1 MRVCTTLV
9 VAIVTAFAA
18 TAASATMRISDD
30 VGGRIG
36 AYVDQFSQVRNS
48 GERVVIDGACLSA
61 CTLVLGIVPRNR
73 ICVTRRAML
82 GFHAAWMPGPQGKP
96 VPSAVGTQALW
107 DLYPQHV
114 RRWIN
119 ARGGLTSKMMF
130 LRGAELMSMYPECR
144 ADDWVDGQSV
154 NEQPR
159 SFRPG
164 DANARVPRR

>member
-1 MRVCTTLV
+1 MRVRATLV
-9 VAIVTAFAA
+9 IAAIWAISAIVSTG
-18 TAASATMRISDD
+18 ASATMRISDD

-36 AYVDQFSQVRNS
+36 AYVDQYSAIRAS
-48 GERVVIDGACLSA
+48 GEKVVIDGACLSA

-82 GFHAAWMPGPQGKP
+82 GFHAAWMPGPHGKP

-107 DLYPQHV
+107 DMYPAHV

-130 LRGAELMSMYPECR
+130 LRGAELFAMYPECNSEAWIR
-144 ADDWVDGQSV
+144 
-154 NEQPR
+154 
-159 SFRPG
+159 
-164 DANARVPRR
+164 